1 MKKLRIKSLSLN
13 KKVVSKFNATKV
25 KGGFITGK
33 TGCIDQC
40 DIK

>member
-1 MKKLRIKSLSLN
+1 MKKREFKSLTLN
-13 KKVVSKFNATKV
+13 KKVVSKFDSSKI
-25 KGGFITGK
+25 KGGWITGK

>member
-1 MKKLRIKSLSLN
+1 MKRQKVKNLQLN
-13 KKVVSKFNATKV
+13 KKVVSKFDASKI